1 MKRYPMEWKNIVKRS
16 ISPKVIFRFNAILI
30 KIPMALFTEIEKK
43 ILKICMEQQNTPHS
57 QSNVEKE
64 EQS

>member
-1 MKRYPMEWKNIVKRS
+1 MKRYSMEWKNIVKIKRS

-43 ILKICMEQQNTPHS
+43 HTQNLYGTTKHPT
-57 QSNVEKE
+57 
-64 EQS
+64 